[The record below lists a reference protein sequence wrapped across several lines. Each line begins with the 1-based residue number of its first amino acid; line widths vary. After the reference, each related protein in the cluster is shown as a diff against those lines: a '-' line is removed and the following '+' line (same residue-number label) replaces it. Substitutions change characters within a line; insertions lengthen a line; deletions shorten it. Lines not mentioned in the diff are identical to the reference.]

1 VVVYNIL
8 FFLCMGLFILNNS
21 MIIVL
26 GEIICE
32 PKGLSQNDYLLS
44 VINKLIYSFIRKS
57 VPDDISKKETT
68 TCLQNRGH
76 YVLSYYTYKNYS
88 KIL

>member
-1 VVVYNIL
+1 
-8 FFLCMGLFILNNS
+8 MGLFILNNT

-32 PKGLSQNDYLLS
+32 PKVLSQNDYLLS

-57 VPDDISKKETT
+57 VPDDISK
-68 TCLQNRGH
+68 
-76 YVLSYYTYKNYS
+76 
-88 KIL
+88 